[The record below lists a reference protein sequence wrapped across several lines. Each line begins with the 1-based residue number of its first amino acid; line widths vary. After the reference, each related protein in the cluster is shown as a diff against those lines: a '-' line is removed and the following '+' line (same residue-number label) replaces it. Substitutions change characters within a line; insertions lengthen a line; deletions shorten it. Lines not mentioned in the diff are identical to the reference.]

1 MLPLRVPVKSFNFS
15 GYRALIDLEQ
25 GIYPYFSVDVRGRMK
40 RKLSANIV
48 TTGEGGVS
56 KTYTGAFS
64 ARILNKRWDVS
75 EDLVMTFDE
84 YMEQI
89 MRNDKAYVPLV
100 FDEPQD
106 ALYNRDWQQDINK
119 ALVKTMTSQ
128 RFRLRPIII
137 PIINQSLL
145 DVNIRKYLLNYH
157 MILMERGVGIAYK
170 LTASQTEDKL
180 WRQRICKIKYG
191 LMDINRCDRDSCL
204 RCPKLEKKTP
214 SCGYDCMIWR
224 AIYERKKLTELNKR
238 DNESRDEAKIR
249 HARKFSDKELIIG
262 VKPDIA
268 KMITELPSGKFV
280 IDPDLVASHIEETL
294 GLPIGINRAL
304 RLRRQM
310 ERQWPQYSRTAKKE

>member
-15 GYRALIDLEQ
+15 GYRALVDQGQ

-56 KTYTGAFS
+56 KTYTS
-64 ARILNKRWDVS
+64 ALLAKILNKKWNVS

-89 MRNDKAYVPLV
+89 MRSDKAYVPLL

-157 MILMERGVGIAYK
+157 VVLLERGQGIAYK
-170 LTASQTEDKL
+170 LSASQTEDKL
-180 WRQRICKIKYG
+180 FRQRICRIKYG
-191 LMDINRCDRDSCL
+191 LMDINQCDKESCL
-204 RCPKLEKKTP
+204 RCIKLEKKTP
-214 SCGYDCMIWR
+214 SGGFDCMIWR
-224 AIYERKKLTELNKR
+224 AIYERKKIAEINKR
-238 DNESRDEAKIR
+238 DTESQGAAKLKR
-249 HARKFSDKELIIG
+249 ARRFTDKEIILG
-262 VKPDIA
+262 VKTDVAHMVSPGQDGRLI
-268 KMITELPSGKFV
+268 
-280 IDPDLVASHIEETL
+280 IDPDLVATHIEETL

-310 ERQWPQYSRTAKKE
+310 ERIWPQHSRAGPKT